1 MPRFSP
7 LLLAVVTAVAAAQ
20 PAAPGASTWPMDEI
34 VLTNGA
40 RFRGLILSETPAE
53 VRMRTVRRPPGK
65 PTTTLTTTF
74 TRQDIL
80 AVNKLTDADRAVL
93 KERLAELDPDGAGE
107 RKRMEAVELV
117 PAGWLGKP
125 DGARRYDSDYFSLVS
140 SAREEVTRRAAARL
154 EQVYTAFARFLPP
167 TNADARPTVILLAPD
182 PGEYR
187 ALLGPLGEANLL
199 NPAVYDPATNQIL
212 CGSDLRRL
220 GDELQTARVHHGQQL
235 AGLVQY
241 EQQVRRLYQ
250 KAELDRHLAIV
261 TRERQRVT
269 QTDKANLEKF
279 DQATARLFALLYH
292 ESFHAY
298 AAAFVYPPLPPE
310 QVKAGKGT
318 GELPRW
324 LNEGLAQVFETAVVE
339 AGELRADHADRARL
353 EKAKD
358 SLKGRNGAAGL
369 VPLADLLV
377 AGKDAFLAHHPD
389 RRAVADRAYLT
400 SWALAHYLTFGR
412 RVIGIDAFKRYLVA
426 VNSGAD
432 PRQAFAGLVG
442 QELPAFEADWH
453 AYLLRLQPN
462 GTLGK

>member
-1 MPRFSP
+1 MPRFLPVLVLAP
-7 LLLAVVTAVAAAQ
+7 LAAAQ
-20 PAAPGASTWPMDEI
+20 PAPPGAAAWPLDEI

-40 RFRGLILSETPAE
+40 RFHGLILAETPTE
-53 VRMRTVRRPPGK
+53 FRMRTVRRPPGK

-74 TRQDIL
+74 NRQDVL
-80 AVNKLTDADRAVL
+80 AVNKLNDADRAVL
-93 KERLAELDPDGAGE
+93 RERLAELDPDGAGE

-140 SAREEVTRRAAARL
+140 SAKEEVTRRAAARL
-154 EQVYTAFARFLPP
+154 EQVYVAFARFLPP
-167 TNADARPTVILLAPD
+167 TNPAARPTVIRLAPD

-199 NPAVYDPATNQIL
+199 NPAVYDPATNQVL

-220 GDELQTARVHHGQQL
+220 GDELQTARLHHGQQL
-235 AGLVQY
+235 AGLARY
-241 EQQVRRLYQ
+241 EQQVRKLYQ
-250 KAELDRHLAIV
+250 KAELDRYLAV
-261 TRERQRVT
+261 AARERQRVT
-269 QTDKANLEKF
+269 QADKANLEKF

-310 QVKAGKGT
+310 QVKAGRGT

-324 LNEGLAQVFETAVVE
+324 LNEGLAQVFETAVIE
-339 AGELRADHADRARL
+339 AGELRADHADRVRL
-353 EKAKD
+353 EKVKD
-358 SLKGRNGAAGL
+358 SLRGRAGAPGL

-412 RVIGIDAFKRYLVA
+412 RVIGTDAFKKYLVA
-426 VNSGAD
+426 VNSGED
-432 PRQAFAGLVG
+432 PRKAFAGLVG
-442 QELPAFEADWH
+442 QEVPAFEADWH
-453 AYLLRLQPN
+453 AHLLRLQPD

>member
-1 MPRFSP
+1 MPRFSV
-7 LLLAVVTAVAAAQ
+7 LFLSAVAAVVAAQ
-20 PAAPGASTWPMDEI
+20 PAPPGASGWPTDEI
-34 VLTNGA
+34 VLNNGY
-40 RFRGLILSETPAE
+40 RFRGLILSETPTE
-53 VRMRTVRRPPGK
+53 YRMRTVRRPPGK

-74 TRQDIL
+74 NRQDVL
-80 AVNKLTDADRAVL
+80 AVNRLNDADRAVL
-93 KERLAELDPDGAGE
+93 KERLAELDPDGSGE
-107 RKRMEAVELV
+107 RRRMEAVEFA

-140 SAREEVTRRAAARL
+140 SAKEEVTRRAAVRL
-154 EQVYTAFARFLPP
+154 EQVYTAFVRFLPP
-167 TNADARPTVILLAPD
+167 TNPDVRPTVIFLAPD

-187 ALLGPLGEANLL
+187 ALLGPLGEADLL
-199 NPAVYDPATNQIL
+199 NPAVYDPATNRII

-220 GDELQTARVHHGQQL
+220 GDELESARIHHGQQL
-235 AGLVQY
+235 AAVIRY
-241 EQQVRRLYQ
+241 EQQMRRIYQ
-250 KAELDRHLAIV
+250 KAELERHLAV
-261 TRERQRVT
+261 AAKERQRVT
-269 QTDKANLEKF
+269 QADRANLEKF
-279 DQATARLFALLYH
+279 DEATGQLFALLYH

-353 EKAKD
+353 AKVKE
-358 SLKGRNGAAGL
+358 SLKGKGGPGL
-369 VPLADLLV
+369 VPLSDLLV

-412 RVIGIDAFKRYLVA
+412 RVIGTDGFKKYLVA
-426 VNSGAD
+426 VNSGDD

-442 QELPAFEADWH
+442 QPLPAFEADWH
-453 AYLLRLQPN
+453 AHLLRLQPD